1 MKKVFYGWYIVLAC
15 VLIAAAGIG
24 FHNTASIFVRPVTE
38 DLGFSRG
45 EFTFFRT
52 IITILSAGLLPFYGK
67 LAARYSIKKIMLVG
81 TSINGLTL
89 MAYSFGTQ
97 LWHFYLI
104 ATVSGLFVN
113 AGNFMII
120 GILISRWFEDKKG
133 LALGI
138 AFAGSGFGA
147 AIMNPMASHVIE
159 LYGWQMGYLFS
170 GIAALVVLI
179 PIVLFLVKD
188 KPEDMGLEAYR
199 LKDKT
204 TTNVTSTKSEG
215 LTLAEARK
223 TPLFWLLAVALLGI
237 SVSASA
243 PNAHT
248 VPYLS
253 DLGYSA
259 AMVSSVIA
267 FSMVFLTVGKIF
279 MGYVFDRFGILV
291 GGLALGIFCIL
302 SPTFALLALN
312 PAAPWLHA
320 IFLGLASTGFSLTA
334 NIYAMNFFG
343 NKDFPAILSILSV
356 ITAIGAAFSPP
367 LMGLAYDFLSS
378 YTIAW
383 IALVITG
390 AIVTLCLAG
399 ATIMNMKRSSNGN

>member
-52 IITILSAGLLPFYGK
+52 IVTILSAGLLPFYGK
-67 LAARYSIKKIMLVG
+67 LAAKYSIKKIMLVG

-89 MAYSFGTQ
+89 VAYSLGTQ
-97 LWHFYLI
+97 LWHFYFI
-104 ATVSGLFVN
+104 AAISGLFVN

-147 AIMNPMASHVIE
+147 AIMNPMVSHVIE
-159 LYGWQMGYLFS
+159 LYGWQMGYRFS
-170 GIAALVVLI
+170 GIAALAVLI
-179 PIVLFLVKD
+179 PIILFLVKD
-188 KPEDMGLEAYR
+188 RPQDMGLEAYKQ
-199 LKDKT
+199 KDKADTNT
-204 TTNVTSTKSEG
+204 TAAKSEG

-223 TPLFWLLAVALLGI
+223 NPLFLLLAIALLG
-237 SVSASA
+237 VSMSSSA

-259 AMVSSVIA
+259 GMVSSVIA

-279 MGYVFDRFGILV
+279 MGYVFDKFGILI

-312 PAAPWLHA
+312 PVAPWLHA

-334 NIYAMNFFG
+334 NIYAMKFFG
-343 NKDFPAILSILSV
+343 NKDFPTILSILSV
-356 ITAIGAAFSPP
+356 VTALGAAFSPP
-367 LMGLAYDFLSS
+367 LMGFAYDFLSS

-383 IALVITG
+383 ITLIITG
-390 AIVTLCLAG
+390 IIVTLCLAG
-399 ATIMNMKRSSNGN
+399 ATIMHRRKLS

>member
-1 MKKVFYGWYIVLAC
+1 MGKIFYGWYIVLAC

-52 IITILSAGLLPFYGK
+52 IVTILSAGLLPFYGR
-67 LAARYSIKKIMLVG
+67 LAAKYSIKKIMLIG

-89 MAYSFGTQ
+89 VAYSLGTQ

-104 ATVSGLFVN
+104 AGISGLFVN

-138 AFAGSGFGA
+138 AFAGSGLGA
-147 AIMNPMASHVIE
+147 TIMNPAVSYVIE
-159 LYGWQMGYLFS
+159 LYGWQMGYRFS
-170 GIAALVVLI
+170 GIAALAVLI
-179 PIVLFLVKD
+179 PVILFLVKD
-188 KPEDMGLEAYR
+188 RPEDMGLQAYKIANKSNEAAAA
-199 LKDKT
+199 
-204 TTNVTSTKSEG
+204 KSEG

-223 TPLFWLLAVALLGI
+223 TPLFWLLAAALLGI
-237 SVSASA
+237 SMSASA

-259 AMVSSVIA
+259 TMVSSIIA

-279 MGYVFDRFGILV
+279 MGYIFDRFGILV
-291 GGLALGIFCIL
+291 GGLSLGIFCIL

-312 PAAPWLHA
+312 PVAPWLHA

-334 NIYAMNFFG
+334 NIFAMKFFG

-356 ITAIGAAFSPP
+356 ITAAGAAFSPP
-367 LMGLAYDFLSS
+367 LMGFAYDFLSS

-390 AIVTLCLAG
+390 IIVTLCLGG
-399 ATIMNMKRSSNGN
+399 ATILHRRKLS